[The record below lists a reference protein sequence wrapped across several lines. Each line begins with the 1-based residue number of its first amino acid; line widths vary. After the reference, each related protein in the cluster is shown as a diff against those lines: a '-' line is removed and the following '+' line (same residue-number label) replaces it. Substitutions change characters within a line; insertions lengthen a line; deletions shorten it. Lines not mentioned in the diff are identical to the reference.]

1 MSITQR
7 VFSGA
12 AMQLAVQLFNRMVG
26 LLSTLILARLLVPA
40 DFGVVAIVVIVIQFF
55 ETLSDAGTHN
65 YVVQKSDLDENDL
78 NTAFSLEV
86 ILKTLIALALV
97 PGAWWISQWYELPEL
112 YPALLVA
119 CFSML
124 ARALRNPG
132 YSVLIKEIDY
142 SAIFRLSLKQKGL
155 SFAVTISWAIL
166 SPSFWALIIGELA
179 GTVLFTI
186 GTYQIHKHRPRFTLI
201 KVKEQW
207 LFSQW
212 SLLRGLVGFVRSQLD
227 TIIVS
232 RIFNPTQ
239 LGAYHLQRDLAVMP
253 ALLVVMPAME
263 PLMAA
268 LAKSKDSAEVFA
280 FRFRVA
286 FLFLFITLLP
296 LTGILWNFSEGITLI
311 ALGEQWVQYHE
322 LIKYFSLL
330 FITYCL
336 FGLVADS
343 FVALGKIRALF
354 VYDLVSTTFLAL
366 SLMMLADMDI
376 VSFAMWRG
384 FIGVLVTVGVFIHLN
399 YYQNL
404 NLTKASLLILPAIF
418 SCLGAYFAYQHLMP
432 DISGIMLKT
441 TLSILIYSVA
451 YTALC
456 IPLYLC
462 MRLASIPEIE
472 KIYGFTTQFIMRK
485 TQLD

>member
-1 MSITQR
+1 MNLMQR

-12 AMQLAVQLFNRMVG
+12 AIQLAVQLFNRLIG

-65 YVVQKSDLDENDL
+65 YVVQKANLDDDDLD
-78 NTAFSLEV
+78 TAFSLEV
-86 ILKTLIALALV
+86 ILKTLIALALL
-97 PGAWWISQWYELPEL
+97 PGAWWIGEWYELPEL

-119 CFSML
+119 CLSML

-142 SAIFRLSLKQKGL
+142 SAIFRLSLKQKAAG
-155 SFAVTISWAIL
+155 FIVTIGWALI
-166 SPSFWALIIGELA
+166 SPSFWALIAGELV
-179 GTVLFTI
+179 GTILFTI
-186 GTYQIHKHRPRFTLI
+186 GTYHIHEHRPTFTLN

-227 TIIVS
+227 TIVVS
-232 RIFNPTQ
+232 RLFPPTQ

-268 LAKSKDSAEVFA
+268 LAKSKDSADVFA

-286 FLFLFITLLP
+286 FLCLFIVLLP

-354 VYDLVSTTFLAL
+354 IYDLVSTSALAL
-366 SLMMLADMDI
+366 SLMLLTQMDI
-376 VSFAMWRG
+376 IDFSMWRG
-384 FIGVLVTVGVFIHLN
+384 WIGVAITVGVVLRLNAHSTLGLKKLVHLIIPSFIAALCSQIALGINNLTHSLDLISQAFGVLVYCVTYVVICGSMYF
-399 YYQNL
+399 
-404 NLTKASLLILPAIF
+404 LIPKLRR
-418 SCLGAYFAYQHLMP
+418 QH
-432 DISGIMLKT
+432 
-441 TLSILIYSVA
+441 
-451 YTALC
+451 
-456 IPLYLC
+456 
-462 MRLASIPEIE
+462 EIE
-472 KIYGFTTQFIMRK
+472 KIVKLLKYQRVTLFR
-485 TQLD
+485 